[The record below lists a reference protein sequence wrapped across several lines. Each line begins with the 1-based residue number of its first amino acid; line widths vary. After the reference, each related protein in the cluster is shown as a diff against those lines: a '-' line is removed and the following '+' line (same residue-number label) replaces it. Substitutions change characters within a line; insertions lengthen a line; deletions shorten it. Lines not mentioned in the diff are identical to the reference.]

1 MARCAGSP
9 RQNRMGSSRSP
20 PAVPNS
26 CRARSSKT
34 CPPGAAALAE
44 FAYVAASK
52 YPINV
57 ALHTDHCQPEKVDA
71 YIRPLLAMSAQRQG
85 GPFFQSHMLD
95 ASTLPLE
102 ENLAMAKDLLDECT
116 RVGSHPG
123 ARNRRGRRQG
133 RCHGP

>member
-1 MARCAGSP
+1 
-9 RQNRMGSSRSP
+9 MGSSRSRP
-20 PAVPNS
+20 VGPNS
-26 CRARSSKT
+26 FRARSSRT

-44 FAYVAASK
+44 FAYVAAQK

-71 YIRPLLAMSAQRQG
+71 YIRPLLAMSAKRQG
-85 GPFFQSHMLD
+85 GPLFQSHMLD

-102 ENLAMAKDLLDECT
+102 ENLAIAKDLLAECT
-116 RVGSHPG
+116 RVGGDSG
-123 ARNRRGRRQG
+123 ARDRSGRWQG